1 MNLKECQTLSDTIQ
15 RIDAITLR
23 VEMRIRQ
30 AGTIM
35 NQNMMPYLK
44 KVQADA
50 KLNEG
55 KMLLEEIREENK
67 PILELLKKEREGQQ

>member
-67 PILELLKKEREGQQ
+67 PILELLKKEREGQE